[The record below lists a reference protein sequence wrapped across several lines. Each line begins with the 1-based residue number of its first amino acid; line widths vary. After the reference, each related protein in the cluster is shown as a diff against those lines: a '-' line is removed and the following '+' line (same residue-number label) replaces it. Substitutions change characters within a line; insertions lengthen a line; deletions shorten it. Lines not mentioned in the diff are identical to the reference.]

1 MKNIEYIVC
10 EEWQEDSTQDK
21 VFFKLKPEIVSVNI
35 PLKIMGHNMGKLT
48 SLKIMQFVNSNIATT
63 GHKLQGQ
70 TKKVLVVGSWYYS
83 CPNWV
88 YVVLSRVTTLSG
100 LYIKEKLIEDMEKYR
115 IRDDLLVE
123 DQRLRDLDSALHI
136 ELKWFK
142 LKKLFGFL

>member
-10 EEWQEDSTQDK
+10 EEWKEDSTQDK

-48 SLKIMQFVNSNIATT
+48 SLKIMQFVKSNIATT

-83 CPNWV
+83 CPN
-88 YVVLSRVTTLSG
+88 
-100 LYIKEKLIEDMEKYR
+100 
-115 IRDDLLVE
+115 
-123 DQRLRDLDSALHI
+123 
-136 ELKWFK
+136 
-142 LKKLFGFL
+142 